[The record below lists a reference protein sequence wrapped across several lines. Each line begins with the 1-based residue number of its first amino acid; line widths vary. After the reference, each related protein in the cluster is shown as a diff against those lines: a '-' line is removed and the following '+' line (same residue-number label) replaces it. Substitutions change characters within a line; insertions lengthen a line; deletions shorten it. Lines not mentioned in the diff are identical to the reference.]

1 MEGTPIK
8 PNHYKITIKGTEYQV
23 RDVIEAVIRDMP
35 GIRAGYVFNVL
46 KYVFRAE
53 KKNKKQDYEKARE
66 YLDYIIDNYN
76 EEKKWIK
83 KEF

>member
-8 PNHYKITIKGTEYQV
+8 PNHYKLVIKGTEYEV
-23 RDVIEAVIRDMP
+23 RDVIEAVIKDIS
-35 GIRAGYVFNVL
+35 GIKAGDVFNVL
-46 KYVFRAE
+46 KYVMRAE
-53 KKNKKQDYEKARE
+53 KKNKKQDYEKARQ
-66 YLDYIIDNYN
+66 YLDYIINSY